1 MPAPLTAG
9 EILDEA
15 LEDGRE
21 ELARGSAGLALSGLG
36 AGLNVSFSAVA
47 LGVVGALSGG
57 VGLLAYAAYPI
68 GFIFVMM
75 SRQQLFTTNT
85 VTPVVVVLDKD
96 TGELSNMLRLWGIL
110 FVTNILGTLA
120 FALAVNHTEILPSAA
135 LNVLLEEAA
144 HKMEDGFL
152 ALFIKGVVGGW
163 LVAFVV
169 WLAAAAR
176 DTTSQLLLIWAPV
189 FLIPATGLVHCI
201 AGSTEILISVFA
213 GETSFLGEFLVG
225 FLIPATLGNALGGLI
240 LVTLLN
246 YGQTIGSEPE
256 S

>member
-1 MPAPLTAG
+1 MPAPLTTG
-9 EILDEA
+9 EILEET

-21 ELARGSAGLALSGLG
+21 ELARGSVGLALSGLG

-85 VTPVVVVLDKD
+85 VPPVVVVLDKD
-96 TGELSNMLRLWGIL
+96 RSELANMLRLWAIL
-110 FVTNILGTLA
+110 FVTNIVGALLFA
-120 FALAVNHTEILPSAA
+120 FAVTHTEILPSSA
-135 LNVLLEEAA
+135 LNLLLEEAA
-144 HKMEDGFL
+144 QKMENGFWEV
-152 ALFIKGVVGGW
+152 AIKGVVGGW

-169 WLAAAAR
+169 WLVASAR
-176 DTTSQLLLIWAPV
+176 DTTSQLILIWAPV

-201 AGSTEILISVFA
+201 AGSTEVMISIFG
-213 GETSFLGEFLVG
+213 GEASWGEYLVRFLV
-225 FLIPATLGNALGGLI
+225 PATLGNAVGGVI

-256 S
+256 T

>member
-9 EILDEA
+9 EILEETID
-15 LEDGRE
+15 DGRE

-47 LGVVGALSGG
+47 LGIVGALSGG

-68 GFIFVMM
+68 GFIFVML

-85 VTPVVVVLDKD
+85 VTPVVVVLDED
-96 TGELSNMLRLWGIL
+96 RSQLWNMLRMWGIL
-110 FVTNILGTLA
+110 FVTNVLGALVFA
-120 FALAVNHTEILPSAA
+120 FAVTHTEILPASA
-135 LNVLLEEAA
+135 LSVLLEEAA
-144 HKMEDGFL
+144 HKMENGFL
-152 ALFIKGVVGGW
+152 ALLVKGVIGGW

-169 WLAAAAR
+169 WLVASAR

-201 AGSTEILISVFA
+201 AGSSELMISVFG
-213 GETSFLGEFLVG
+213 GETSWGEFLVG
-225 FLIPATLGNALGGLI
+225 FLLPATLGNAIGGVI

-246 YGQTIGSEPE
+246 YGQTIGSESE
-256 S
+256 K

>member
-1 MPAPLTAG
+1 MPAPLTTG
-9 EILDEA
+9 EILKETIQ
-15 LEDGRE
+15 DGKE

-36 AGLNVSFSAVA
+36 AGLTVSFSAVA

-68 GFIFVMM
+68 GFIFVML

-85 VTPVVVVLDKD
+85 VTPVFVVMDED
-96 TGELSNMLRLWGIL
+96 RSQLSNMLRMWGIL
-110 FVTNILGTLA
+110 FVSNVLGALVFA
-120 FALAVNHTEILPSAA
+120 FVVTHAEILPASA

-144 HKMEDGFL
+144 HKMENGFL
-152 ALFIKGVVGGW
+152 ALTVKGVVGGW

-169 WLAAAAR
+169 WLVASAR

-201 AGSTEILISVFA
+201 AGSSEVMIGVFG
-213 GETSFLGEFLVG
+213 GETPWGEFLVG
-225 FLIPATLGNALGGLI
+225 FLLPATLGNTVGGVV

-246 YGQTIGSEPE
+246 YGQTLGSEPDT
-256 S
+256 

>member
-1 MPAPLTAG
+1 MQP
-9 EILDEA
+9 I
-15 LEDGRE
+15 
-21 ELARGSAGLALSGLG
+21 
-36 AGLNVSFSAVA
+36 
-47 LGVVGALSGG
+47 
-57 VGLLAYAAYPI
+57 I

-120 FALAVNHTEILPSAA
+120 FALAVNHAEILPSAA

-144 HKMEDGFL
+144 HKMENGFF

-213 GETSFLGEFLVG
+213 GETSFLGEFVVG
-225 FLIPATLGNALGGLI
+225 FLIPATLGNALGG
-240 LVTLLN
+240 
-246 YGQTIGSEPE
+246 S
-256 S
+256 SW

>member
-9 EILDEA
+9 EILEET
-15 LEDGRE
+15 LQDGRE

-47 LGVVGALSGG
+47 LGIVGALSGG

-68 GFIFVMM
+68 GFIFVML

-85 VTPVVVVLDKD
+85 VTPVVVVLDED
-96 TGELSNMLRLWGIL
+96 RSQLWNMLRMWGIL
-110 FVTNILGTLA
+110 FVTNVLGALVFA
-120 FALAVNHTEILPSAA
+120 FAVTHTEILPASA

-144 HKMEDGFL
+144 HKMENGFL
-152 ALFIKGVVGGW
+152 ALLVKGVIGGW

-169 WLAAAAR
+169 WLVASAR
-176 DTTSQLLLIWAPV
+176 DTMSQLLLIWAPV

-201 AGSTEILISVFA
+201 AGSSELMISVFG
-213 GETSFLGEFLVG
+213 GETSWGEFLVG
-225 FLIPATLGNALGGLI
+225 FLLPATLGNAIGGVI

-246 YGQTIGSEPE
+246 YGQTIGSE
-256 S
+256 SDR

>member
-9 EILDEA
+9 EILEET
-15 LEDGRE
+15 LQDGRE
-21 ELARGSAGLALSGLG
+21 ELARDSAGLALSGLG

-47 LGVVGALSGG
+47 LGIVGALSGG

-68 GFIFVMM
+68 GFIFVML

-85 VTPVVVVLDKD
+85 VTPVVVVLDED
-96 TGELSNMLRLWGIL
+96 RSQLWSMLRMWGIL
-110 FVTNILGTLA
+110 FVTNVLGALVFA
-120 FALAVNHTEILPSAA
+120 FAVTHTEILPASA

-144 HKMEDGFL
+144 HKMENGFL
-152 ALFIKGVVGGW
+152 ALLVKGVIGGW

-169 WLAAAAR
+169 WLVASAR
-176 DTTSQLLLIWAPV
+176 DTMSQLLLIWAPV

-201 AGSTEILISVFA
+201 AGSSELMISVFG
-213 GETSFLGEFLVG
+213 GETSWGEFLVG
-225 FLIPATLGNALGGLI
+225 FLLPATLGNAIGGVI

-246 YGQTIGSEPE
+246 YGQTIGSE
-256 S
+256 SDR

>member
-9 EILDEA
+9 EILEETID
-15 LEDGRE
+15 DGRE

-36 AGLNVSFSAVA
+36 AGLNVSFSALA
-47 LGVVGALSGG
+47 LGIVGALSGG

-68 GFIFVMM
+68 GFIFVML

-85 VTPVVVVLDKD
+85 VTPVVVVLDED
-96 TGELSNMLRLWGIL
+96 RSQLWNMLRMWGIL
-110 FVTNILGTLA
+110 FVTNVLGALVFA
-120 FALAVNHTEILPSAA
+120 FAVTHTEILPASA

-144 HKMEDGFL
+144 HKMENGFL
-152 ALFIKGVVGGW
+152 ALLVKGVIGGW

-169 WLAAAAR
+169 WLVASAR

-201 AGSTEILISVFA
+201 AGSSELMISVFG
-213 GETSFLGEFLVG
+213 GETSWGEFLVG
-225 FLIPATLGNALGGLI
+225 FLLPATLGNAIGGVI

-246 YGQTIGSEPE
+246 YGQTIGSE
-256 S
+256 SDR

>member
-9 EILDEA
+9 EILEETID
-15 LEDGRE
+15 DGRE

-47 LGVVGALSGG
+47 LGIVGALSGG

-68 GFIFVMM
+68 GFIFVML

-85 VTPVVVVLDKD
+85 VTPVVVVLDED
-96 TGELSNMLRLWGIL
+96 RSQLWNMLRMWGIL
-110 FVTNILGTLA
+110 FVTNVLGALVFA
-120 FALAVNHTEILPSAA
+120 FAVTHTEILPASA

-144 HKMEDGFL
+144 HKMENGFL
-152 ALFIKGVVGGW
+152 ALLVKGVIGGW

-169 WLAAAAR
+169 WLVASAR

-201 AGSTEILISVFA
+201 AGSSELMISVFG
-213 GETSFLGEFLVG
+213 GETSWGEFLVG
-225 FLIPATLGNALGGLI
+225 FLLPATLGNAIGGVI

-246 YGQTIGSEPE
+246 YGQTIGSEADT
-256 S
+256 

>member
-9 EILDEA
+9 EILEET
-15 LEDGRE
+15 LQDGRE
-21 ELARGSAGLALSGLG
+21 ELARDSAGLALSGLG

-47 LGVVGALSGG
+47 LGIVGALSGG

-68 GFIFVMM
+68 GFIFVML

-85 VTPVVVVLDKD
+85 VTPVVVVLDED
-96 TGELSNMLRLWGIL
+96 RSQLWNMLRMWGIL
-110 FVTNILGTLA
+110 FVTNVLGALVFA
-120 FALAVNHTEILPSAA
+120 FAVTHTEILPASA

-144 HKMEDGFL
+144 HKMENGFL
-152 ALFIKGVVGGW
+152 ALLVKGVIGGW

-169 WLAAAAR
+169 WLVASAR
-176 DTTSQLLLIWAPV
+176 DTMSQLLLIWAPV

-201 AGSTEILISVFA
+201 AGSSELMISVFG
-213 GETSFLGEFLVG
+213 GETSWGEFLVG
-225 FLIPATLGNALGGLI
+225 FLLPATLGNAIGGVI

-246 YGQTIGSEPE
+246 YGQTIGSE
-256 S
+256 SDR

>member
-9 EILDEA
+9 EILEET
-15 LEDGRE
+15 LQDGRE

-47 LGVVGALSGG
+47 LGIVGALSGG

-68 GFIFVMM
+68 GFIFVML

-85 VTPVVVVLDKD
+85 VTPVVVVLDED
-96 TGELSNMLRLWGIL
+96 RSQLWNMLRMWGIL
-110 FVTNILGTLA
+110 FVTNVLGALMFA
-120 FALAVNHTEILPSAA
+120 FAVTHTEILPASA

-144 HKMEDGFL
+144 HKMENGFL
-152 ALFIKGVVGGW
+152 ALLVKGVIGGW

-169 WLAAAAR
+169 WLVASAQ
-176 DTTSQLLLIWAPV
+176 DTTSQLLLIWGPV

-201 AGSTEILISVFA
+201 AGSSELMISVFG
-213 GETSFLGEFLVG
+213 GETSWGEFLVG
-225 FLIPATLGNALGGLI
+225 FLFPATLGNAIGGVI

-246 YGQTIGSEPE
+246 YGQTVGSE
-256 S
+256 SDR

>member
-9 EILDEA
+9 EILEETID
-15 LEDGRE
+15 DGRE

-47 LGVVGALSGG
+47 LGIVGALSGG

-68 GFIFVMM
+68 GFIFVML

-85 VTPVVVVLDKD
+85 VTPVVVVLDED
-96 TGELSNMLRLWGIL
+96 RSQLWNMLRMWGIL
-110 FVTNILGTLA
+110 FVTNVLGALVFA
-120 FALAVNHTEILPSAA
+120 FAVTHTEILPASA

-144 HKMEDGFL
+144 HKMENGFL
-152 ALFIKGVVGGW
+152 ALLVKGVIGGW

-169 WLAAAAR
+169 WLVASAR
-176 DTTSQLLLIWAPV
+176 DTTSQLLLIWGPV

-201 AGSTEILISVFA
+201 AGSSELMISVFG
-213 GETSFLGEFLVG
+213 GETSWGEFLVG
-225 FLIPATLGNALGGLI
+225 FLLPATLGNAIGGVI

-246 YGQTIGSEPE
+246 YGQTIGSE
-256 S
+256 SDR

>member
-1 MPAPLTAG
+1 MPAPLTTG
-9 EILDEA
+9 EILDET
-15 LEDGRE
+15 LQDGRE

-57 VGLLAYAAYPI
+57 VGLLAFAAYPI
-68 GFIFVMM
+68 GFIFVML

-85 VTPVVVVLDKD
+85 VTPVVVVLDED
-96 TGELSNMLRLWGIL
+96 RSQLWNMLRMWGIL
-110 FVTNILGTLA
+110 FVTNVLGALVFA
-120 FALAVNHTEILPSAA
+120 FAVTHTEILPASA

-144 HKMEDGFL
+144 HKMENGFL
-152 ALFIKGVVGGW
+152 ALLVKGVIGGW

-169 WLAAAAR
+169 WLVASAR
-176 DTTSQLLLIWAPV
+176 DTTSQLLLIWGPV

-201 AGSTEILISVFA
+201 AGSSELMISVFG
-213 GETSFLGEFLVG
+213 GETSWGEFLVG
-225 FLIPATLGNALGGLI
+225 FLLPATLGNAIGGVI

-246 YGQTIGSEPE
+246 YGQTIGSEADT
-256 S
+256 

>member
-96 TGELSNMLRLWGIL
+96 KGELSNMLRLWGIL
-110 FVTNILGTLA
+110 FATNILGTLA
-120 FALAVNHTEILPSAA
+120 FALAVNHAEILPSAA

-144 HKMEDGFL
+144 HKMEDGFF

-201 AGSTEILISVFA
+201 AGSTEILISLFA
-213 GETSFLGEFLVG
+213 GETLFLGEFVVG
-225 FLIPATLGNALGGLI
+225 FLIPATLGNALGG
-240 LVTLLN
+240 
-246 YGQTIGSEPE
+246 S
-256 S
+256 SW

>member
-9 EILDEA
+9 EILEET
-15 LEDGRE
+15 LQDGRE

-47 LGVVGALSGG
+47 LGIVGALSGG

-68 GFIFVMM
+68 GFIFVML

-85 VTPVVVVLDKD
+85 VTPVVVVLDED
-96 TGELSNMLRLWGIL
+96 RSQLWNMLRMWGIL
-110 FVTNILGTLA
+110 FVTNVLGALVFA
-120 FALAVNHTEILPSAA
+120 FAVTHAEILPASA

-144 HKMEDGFL
+144 HKMENGFL
-152 ALFIKGVVGGW
+152 ALLVKGVIGGW

-169 WLAAAAR
+169 WLVASAR
-176 DTTSQLLLIWAPV
+176 DTMSQLLLIWAPV
-189 FLIPATGLVHCI
+189 FLIPAMGLVHCI
-201 AGSTEILISVFA
+201 AGSSELMISVFG
-213 GETSFLGEFLVG
+213 GETSWGEFLVG
-225 FLIPATLGNALGGLI
+225 FLLPATLGNAIGGVI

-246 YGQTIGSEPE
+246 YGQTVGSE
-256 S
+256 SDR

>member
-36 AGLNVSFSAVA
+36 AGLTVSFSAVA

-57 VGLLAYAAYPI
+57 VGLLAFAAYPI
-68 GFIFVMM
+68 GFIFVML

-85 VTPVVVVLDKD
+85 VTPVFVVMDED
-96 TGELSNMLRLWGIL
+96 RSQLSNMLRMWGIL
-110 FVTNILGTLA
+110 FV
-120 FALAVNHTEILPSAA
+120 S
-135 LNVLLEEAA
+135 NVL
-144 HKMEDGFL
+144 G
-152 ALFIKGVVGGW
+152 ALV
-163 LVAFVV
+163 VAFVV
-169 WLAAAAR
+169 WLVASAQ

-201 AGSTEILISVFA
+201 AGSSEVMVSVFG
-213 GETSFLGEFLVG
+213 GETPWGEFLVG
-225 FLIPATLGNALGGLI
+225 FLLPATLGNTVGGLV

-246 YGQTIGSEPE
+246 YGQTRGSEPD
-256 S
+256 

>member
-21 ELARGSAGLALSGLG
+21 ELAWGSAGLALSGLG

-57 VGLLAYAAYPI
+57 VGLLAYAAYPL

-85 VTPVVVVLDKD
+85 VPPVLVVLDED
-96 TGELSNMLRLWGIL
+96 RSQLWNMLRMWGIL
-110 FVTNILGTLA
+110 FVANVLGALVFA
-120 FALAVNHTEILPSAA
+120 FAVTHAEILPPAA
-135 LNVLLEEAA
+135 LDLILEDVA
-144 HKMEDGFL
+144 HKMANGFWVL
-152 ALFIKGVVGGW
+152 ALKGVIGGS

-169 WLAAAAR
+169 WLVAASQ
-176 DTTSQLLLIWAPV
+176 DTISQVFFIWAPV

-201 AGSTEILISVFA
+201 AGSTEVMIGVFV
-213 GETSFLGEFLVG
+213 GETSFGEFLGGCLV
-225 FLIPATLGNALGGLI
+225 PAKHGNALGGVI

-246 YGQTIGSEPE
+246 YGQVLGSEPE
-256 S
+256 T

>member
-15 LEDGRE
+15 IEDGRE

-36 AGLNVSFSAVA
+36 AGLTVSFSAVA

-57 VGLLAYAAYPI
+57 LGLLAYAAYPL

-85 VTPVVVVLDKD
+85 VTPVIVVLDKD
-96 TGELSNMLRLWGIL
+96 PSELANMLRLWGIL
-110 FVTNILGTLA
+110 FVANILGALV
-120 FALAVNHTEILPSAA
+120 FALAVTHTEILPPAA
-135 LNVLLEEAA
+135 LNLLLEEAA
-144 HKMEDGFL
+144 LKMENGFW
-152 ALFIKGVVGGW
+152 AQVIKGVVGGW

-169 WLAAAAR
+169 WLAAAAQ
-176 DTTSQLLLIWAPV
+176 DTTSQLLLIWAPI

-201 AGSTEILISVFA
+201 AGSTEVMIGVFA
-213 GETSFLGEFLVG
+213 DANTWGEYLVRFLL
-225 FLIPATLGNALGGLI
+225 PATLGNVVGGLI

-256 S
+256 A

>member
-9 EILDEA
+9 EILEETI
-15 LEDGRE
+15 EDGRE

-47 LGVVGALSGG
+47 LGIVGALSGG

-68 GFIFVMM
+68 GFIFVML

-85 VTPVVVVLDKD
+85 VTPVVVVLDED
-96 TGELSNMLRLWGIL
+96 RSQLWNMLRMWGIL
-110 FVTNILGTLA
+110 FVTNVLGALVFA
-120 FALAVNHTEILPSAA
+120 FAVTHTEILPASA

-144 HKMEDGFL
+144 HKMENGFL
-152 ALFIKGVVGGW
+152 ALLVKGVIGGW

-169 WLAAAAR
+169 WLVASAR
-176 DTTSQLLLIWAPV
+176 DTMSQLLLIWAPV
-189 FLIPATGLVHCI
+189 FLIPAMGLVHCI
-201 AGSTEILISVFA
+201 AGSSELMISVFG
-213 GETSFLGEFLVG
+213 GETSWGEFLVG
-225 FLIPATLGNALGGLI
+225 FLLPATLGNAIGGVI

-246 YGQTIGSEPE
+246 YGQTVGSE
-256 S
+256 SDR